1 MILKQTA
8 SSGQKV
14 LASIVIRLALA
25 EFFGS
30 NCGVFALDEPTTHLD
45 EENTEALAM
54 FLKRLAETKKAE
66 KNFQMII
73 ITHDENFLKF
83 LGAKVGKYYEVKKD
97 SKGCSRIVLKEFN

>member
-1 MILKQTA
+1 M
-8 SSGQKV
+8 
-14 LASIVIRLALA
+14 ASIVIRLALA

-45 EENTEALAM
+45 EVNSEALAS
-54 FLKRLAETKKAE
+54 FLKRLAETKKSD

-83 LGAKVGKYYEVKKD
+83 LGAKVGKYYEVSKD
-97 SKGCSRIVLKEFN
+97 QRGCSKIVLKEFN